1 MESSISLVVLVLLAN
16 MAFGH
21 LRTGSDDMAKGPSH
35 PSDRSGYTQSENMQ
49 KDFSDLFDIEIESLE
64 ERLITNSNGMITD
77 LFGRKGTGSTKTA
90 QAQKD
95 LDDLATQ
102 LRNMRRDMESMSTT
116 NARLEKQF
124 SSALRSR
131 SGGQGNTMNLAALL
145 RDLKGMST
153 RIAVLA
159 GSVNDLHARA
169 DDIPVQ
175 VKRPMETT
183 GSRPADCEAVK
194 RCNDQYWDGEYY
206 VYPTSLGGQRV
217 KVFCVGMGTPNT
229 AAYISLHNENTATYN
244 YSLRYDTDSCSFRD
258 RVGDVKSTFRRIRVN
273 LEDMTVARHDF
284 TFSHVINENQA
295 SHEDVK
301 YGAGGGCSWDY
312 AYRRYEDCPAP
323 GGFVIDTEGTGL
335 IVDPQLQWTT
345 YGYGSRIDDVIRTN
359 HNRRITAA
367 CDGWCAWC
375 YPDGEM
381 TLQIDPSSEPI
392 GDATEPICT

>member
-1 MESSISLVVLVLLAN
+1 

-21 LRTGSDDMAKGPSH
+21 LRTGSDDMAKGSSH

-77 LFGRKGTGSTKTA
+77 LFGRKVTGSTKTA
-90 QAQKD
+90 QAQRD

-175 VKRPMETT
+175 VKRPTETT
-183 GSRPADCEAVK
+183 GSSKCPH
-194 RCNDQYWDGEYY
+194 
-206 VYPTSLGGQRV
+206 
-217 KVFCVGMGTPNT
+217 VFF
-229 AAYISLHNENTATYN
+229 I
-244 YSLRYDTDSCSFRD
+244 
-258 RVGDVKSTFRRIRVN
+258 
-273 LEDMTVARHDF
+273 
-284 TFSHVINENQA
+284 
-295 SHEDVK
+295 
-301 YGAGGGCSWDY
+301 
-312 AYRRYEDCPAP
+312 
-323 GGFVIDTEGTGL
+323 
-335 IVDPQLQWTT
+335 
-345 YGYGSRIDDVIRTN
+345 
-359 HNRRITAA
+359 
-367 CDGWCAWC
+367 
-375 YPDGEM
+375 
-381 TLQIDPSSEPI
+381 
-392 GDATEPICT
+392 